1 MDAAERRLLGVEHYT
16 PDALCA
22 SIKKMAPRCIRAQP
36 VLVNGQPLSEQF
48 LDESVQRL
56 ESVTSTR
63 DGYDMS
69 SCDPLLVLLCSM
81 LGWRIEH
88 NFAGSN
94 IVYTPTRTN
103 AGRVIK
109 LHASRT
115 HQS

>member
-1 MDAAERRLLGVEHYT
+1 MDAAERQLLYVVQYS
-16 PDALCA
+16 PDLLCA
-22 SIKKMAPRCIRAQP
+22 SLKKMAPRCIRAQP
-36 VLVNGQPLSEQF
+36 VLVNGQALSEKF
-48 LDESVQRL
+48 LDECVQRL

-88 NFAGSN
+88 NLAGTI
-94 IVYTPTRTN
+94 IVYSPTRTN
-103 AGRVIK
+103 TGRVIK
-109 LHASRT
+109 LNASRT